1 MDQETAMAE
10 LRRCS
15 GTRFDPGMVEVF
27 LKVLEKRQKKFLG
40 VLSLS
45 NNNQLVVFKVAD
57 QDYALPI
64 LETREIIRLVQI
76 TPLPDMPAY
85 LKGVINLRGRIVP
98 VVDLRLK
105 LGLQAKE
112 MTGEAKIIVVDH
124 NNRYVGLIVDKVSGV
139 GYFNE
144 DEFESLSDDLENRDE
159 AVSGIVRKE
168 NALWLLLKTGAV
180 CNLELDQ
187 KKVSGAT

>member
-1 MDQETAMAE
+1 M
-10 LRRCS
+10 
-15 GTRFDPGMVEVF
+15 
-27 LKVLEKRQKKFLG
+27 
-40 VLSLS
+40 S
-45 NNNQLVVFKVAD
+45 NTNQLVIFKVAD

-76 TPLPDMPAY
+76 TPLPNMPAY

-105 LGLQAKE
+105 LGLQTKE
-112 MTGEAKIIVVDH
+112 MTCEAKIIVVDH
-124 NNRYVGLIVDKVSGV
+124 GNRYVGLIVDKVSGV

-144 DEFESLSDDLENRDE
+144 GEFESLSDNLENRGE

-168 NALWLLLKTGAV
+168 NALLLLKTGAV
-180 CNLELDQ
+180 CNFKLDHDE
-187 KKVSGAT
+187 KVFGAT

>member
-1 MDQETAMAE
+1 M
-10 LRRCS
+10 
-15 GTRFDPGMVEVF
+15 
-27 LKVLEKRQKKFLG
+27 
-40 VLSLS
+40 S

-57 QDYALPI
+57 HDYALPI

-76 TPLPDMPAY
+76 TPLPNMPAY

-112 MTGEAKIIVVDH
+112 MNCEAKIIVVDH

-180 CNLELDQ
+180 CNLELDHDEE
-187 KKVSGAT
+187 VSGAT